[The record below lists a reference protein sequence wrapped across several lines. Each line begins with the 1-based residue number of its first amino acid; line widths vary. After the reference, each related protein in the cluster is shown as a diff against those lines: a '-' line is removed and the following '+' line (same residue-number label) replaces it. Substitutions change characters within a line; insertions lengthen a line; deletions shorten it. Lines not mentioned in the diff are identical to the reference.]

1 MKLIYPFF
9 KWANNTWL
17 ATMINDSTWIF
28 PALEG
33 VHILAL
39 ALLLGAIFVLNLR
52 LMGVVMPGRSLPRLA
67 RELQPWTLCSL
78 IIILVTGAM
87 LFASEAMKSFSS
99 TPFRLKMVLLF
110 TALVFHYTITRRLT
124 LKDEH
129 QLPPMLV
136 KAAAVIAIT
145 LWVSVG
151 FAGRAIGFF

>member
-1 MKLIYPFF
+1 
-9 KWANNTWL
+9 
-17 ATMINDSTWIF
+17 
-28 PALEG
+28 
-33 VHILAL
+33 
-39 ALLLGAIFVLNLR
+39 
-52 LMGVVMPGRSLPRLA
+52 
-67 RELQPWTLCSL
+67 
-78 IIILVTGAM
+78 M

-136 KAAAVIAIT
+136 KAAAVNAIT